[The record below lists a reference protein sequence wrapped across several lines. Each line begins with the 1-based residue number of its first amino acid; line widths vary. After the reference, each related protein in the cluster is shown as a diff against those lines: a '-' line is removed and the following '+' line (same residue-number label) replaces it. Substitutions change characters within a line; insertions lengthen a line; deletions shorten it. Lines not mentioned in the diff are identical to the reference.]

1 MEISSTTSP
10 TQAIPALEFTGCA
23 LHGTEGCPF
32 QKGWQNGRLAF
43 LLYDLTG
50 KYSCIQKYQYP
61 NLFLSQ
67 ENVFISKSVFL
78 FSEVCFLRCQEKIA
92 AKICV

>member
-1 MEISSTTSP
+1 MEISSITSP
-10 TQAIPALEFTGCA
+10 TQAIPAPEFTGCA
-23 LHGTEGCPF
+23 LHGKDGCPL
-32 QKGWQNGRLAF
+32 QKEWQNGGLAF

-78 FSEVCFLRCQEKIA
+78 FSEVCFLRCQEK
-92 AKICV
+92 KCS